1 MHDLWNMCMCS
12 KTKQNTVQNCTKK
25 KYEFE
30 SFFSSAVHFVRF
42 CFNTSEV
49 WVHLCTWIY
58 FIFFFV
64 ADRCHTPI
72 CRCDRNHILENI
84 LIVEKKNQ
92 QRKWTSVRVA
102 QEILLPNVLHILEKI
117 VPCKTYSS
125 SIFHWRSKKK
135 SWYKPNGKNASI
147 CVEWQKPNIFARLV
161 CGTFAPTIKMKTLF
175 SFSFNLK
182 KNKDLYFRN
191 SLL

>member
-1 MHDLWNMCMCS
+1 MTNSFALSAFMLKCYMHDLWNMCMCS

-30 SFFSSAVHFVRF
+30 TFFSSAVHFVRF

-58 FIFFFV
+58 FIFFCCRSLSYP
-64 ADRCHTPI
+64 DLSLRSESHTWKYFD
-72 CRCDRNHILENI
+72 CR
-84 LIVEKKNQ
+84 KKNQ

-125 SIFHWRSKKK
+125 SIFHEGAKK
-135 SWYKPNGKNASI
+135 SLDTNRT
-147 CVEWQKPNIFARLV
+147 ER
-161 CGTFAPTIKMKTLF
+161 THLF
-175 SFSFNLK
+175 V
-182 KNKDLYFRN
+182 
-191 SLL
+191 

>member
-1 MHDLWNMCMCS
+1 MTNSFALSAFMLKCYMHDLWNMCMCS
-12 KTKQNTVQNCTKK
+12 KTKQITVQNCTKK

-58 FIFFFV
+58 FNFFV

-92 QRKWTSVRVA
+92 QRKWTSVWVA
-102 QEILLPNVLHILEKI
+102 QEILLPNVLHILEKL

-125 SIFHWRSKKK
+125 SIFHQRSKKK
-135 SWYKPNGKNASI
+135 SLNTNWT
-147 CVEWQKPNIFARLV
+147 ERTIFLCRV
-161 CGTFAPTIKMKTLF
+161 TKT
-175 SFSFNLK
+175 K
-182 KNKDLYFRN
+182 YFR
-191 SLL
+191 STRL